1 MKYLIAGLG
10 NIGIEYSNT
19 RHNIGFMVLDALAN
33 ASNAIFSSSRYG
45 SVAELKHKSRIFI
58 LLKPSTYMNLS
69 GRAVSY
75 WLKKE
80 KIPIENLLVVTDDV
94 ALPLGT
100 LRLRPRG
107 SDGGHNGLRSIIEML
122 GTQEYARLRF
132 GIGDNFPKG
141 YQVDYVL
148 GEWTSGEKK
157 ALEERIAKASEI
169 ILSVGTIGLERS
181 MNLYNNK

>member
-1 MKYLIAGLG
+1 M
-10 NIGIEYSNT
+10 EYSNT

-33 ASNAIFSSSRYG
+33 ASNAVFSSSRYG
-45 SVAELKHKSRIFI
+45 SVVEIKHKARIFV

-107 SDGGHNGLRSIIEML
+107 SDGGHNGLRSIIEIM
-122 GTQEYARLRF
+122 GTQEFARLRF

-148 GEWTSGEKK
+148 GEWTKDEKK
-157 ALEERIAKASEI
+157 LLEERIQKACEI
-169 ILSVGTIGLERS
+169 VLSVGTIGLERS
-181 MNLYNNK
+181 MNLYNKK

>member
-1 MKYLIAGLG
+1 M
-10 NIGIEYSNT
+10 EYSNT

-33 ASNAIFSSSRYG
+33 ASNAVFSSSRYG
-45 SVAELKHKSRIFI
+45 SVVELKHKSRIFV

-80 KIPIENLLVVTDDV
+80 KIPVENLLVVTDDV

-107 SDGGHNGLRSIIEML
+107 SDGGHNGLRSIIETL
-122 GTQEYARLRF
+122 GSQEFARLRF

-148 GEWTSGEKK
+148 GEWTSDEKK
-157 ALEERIAKASEI
+157 ILVERIAKAGEI